1 MGYPAKTG
9 RRIVFVSHTDAV
21 SGAER
26 VLIALAMAALADGN
40 QVVVACPAGV
50 LSAQLPVDIDHVPIP
65 KLGFSAASGIDRYFA
80 MVRLVMSWIRAAII
94 LRPLTTDD
102 NTRIIVNSLFALP
115 ALRLTLRKRCCAW
128 LVHDTVTMR
137 KQRMVVR
144 FSRNAIRRAVAV
156 SRTTARQLEHF
167 GFPVVVSFNGVQL
180 QTEPAHIATAER
192 PVVGILAKLTPW
204 KGHRVA
210 LEAMKLVPGVDL
222 ELAGDHF
229 PGEDVYVDELRCTA
243 DDPELIGR
251 VRFLGHVDSTQCLSR
266 WTALISP
273 SVGPEAG
280 PLGIL
285 EAMSAGVP
293 VIATDHGG
301 SAEYLDGDVGLL
313 VTPGDPT
320 ALADA
325 ITSLISE
332 PGLRAEMAQRG
343 REKVARLHDVTV
355 TTPRMLRL
363 LTED

>member
-1 MGYPAKTG
+1 MTCPAEAG

-26 VLIALAMAALADGN
+26 VLIALATEALADGR
-40 QVVVACPAGV
+40 QVVVACPTGV
-50 LSAQLPVDIDHVPIP
+50 LSAQLPANIRHIPIP

-80 MVRLVMSWIRAAII
+80 MVRLLMNWVRAAVI
-94 LRPLTTDD
+94 LRPLTTDSH
-102 NTRIIVNSLFALP
+102 TSVIVNSLFALP

-144 FSRNAIRRAVAV
+144 FSGPAIRRAVAV
-156 SRTTARQLEHF
+156 SHTTARQLEDF
-167 GFPVVVSFNGVQL
+167 DFPVLVSFNGVHL
-180 QTEPAHIATAER
+180 KAEPADIATLER

-210 LEAMKLVPGVDL
+210 LEAMRLVPGVDL
-222 ELAGDHF
+222 EMAGDHF
-229 PGEDVYVDELRCTA
+229 PGEDDYVGELRCTA
-243 DDPELIGR
+243 NDPELIGR
-251 VRFLGHVDSTQCLSR
+251 VRFLGHADSTQCLGR

-313 VTPGDPT
+313 VTPGDPK
-320 ALADA
+320 ALAEA

-332 PGLRAEMAQRG
+332 PGLRRVMAQRG

-355 TTPRMLRL
+355 TVPRMLRL